1 MHSAILL
8 WQDVSLPRAS
18 AKVLRKAPGFQ
29 EKHGALQ
36 AAAADP
42 GQTTSRTLRY
52 RADTMAQKFRYQPG
66 WATPI
71 VVDYDKPSFLAWLLG
86 FAREQPHCLA
96 RRQGKC
102 PGLDHCHDCSW
113 SRQSASP

>member
-1 MHSAILL
+1 MRSAILL

-18 AKVLRKAPGFQ
+18 AKVLRKAPGFK
-29 EKHGALQ
+29 EKHCALQ

-42 GQTTSRTLRY
+42 GQTTFGTLRY
-52 RADTMAQKFRYQPG
+52 RADIMFDKFRYQPG

-71 VVDYDKPSFLAWLLG
+71 AVDYDKASFLAWLLG
-86 FAREQPHCLA
+86 HTREQTHCLA

-113 SRQSASP
+113 SRQSDSS

>member
-1 MHSAILL
+1 MRSAILL
-8 WQDVSLPRAS
+8 WQDVSLAE
-18 AKVLRKAPGFQ
+18 VLRKAPGFQ
-29 EKHGALQ
+29 EKHCALQ

-42 GQTTSRTLRY
+42 GQTRCGTLRY
-52 RADTMAQKFRYQPG
+52 SADTMFEKFRYQPG

-71 VVDYDKPSFLAWLLG
+71 VLDYDKPSFIAWFLG
-86 FAREQPHCLA
+86 LVREQPHCLA

-113 SRQSASP
+113 SRQSDSP